1 MTTNSIFNNTL
12 SNTAQKFLDINTR
25 RVGQSIERISSG
37 IRVNRAADDVAGL
50 AISESLRSDIRV
62 LRQGVRNLN
71 DGISLINVVEG
82 ALNEQTGAVIRLREL
97 ASQGASGTIR
107 TFERQAINLEIS
119 SLVAEIDRIAA
130 TTEFNG
136 RTLLNGSLAQ
146 SVLVSKQIFIQ
157 IGINSQ
163 SESRLNLNVELD
175 LSASNSTQ
183 LGINNLSVSTSEDA
197 QTALDDIAGALKTL
211 NFSRG
216 KTGALQNRFA
226 KSLGT
231 LASSIQNLTA
241 ANSILR
247 DADIAEEVALLTR
260 NQIIA
265 QASVTMVG
273 QTNLARKNLLD
284 ILQ

>member
-146 SVLVSKQIFIQ
+146 SVLVPKQIFIQ

-183 LGINNLSVSTSEDA
+183 LGINNLSVSTSEA
-197 QTALDDIAGALKTL
+197 VSYTHLTL
-211 NFSRG
+211 P
-216 KTGALQNRFA
+216 T
-226 KSLGT
+226 
-231 LASSIQNLTA
+231 IC
-241 ANSILR
+241 
-247 DADIAEEVALLTR
+247 
-260 NQIIA
+260 
-265 QASVTMVG
+265 SV
-273 QTNLARKNLLD
+273 
-284 ILQ
+284 

>member
-1 MTTNSIFNNTL
+1 MAINSILNNTL
-12 SNTAQKFLDINTR
+12 SNTAQKFLGINTQ
-25 RVGQSIERISSG
+25 RVGQSIERISLG
-37 IRVNRAADDVAGL
+37 IRVNKAAEDIAGL
-50 AISESLRSDIRV
+50 AVSDALRSDIRV
-62 LRQGVRNLN
+62 LRQGARNTN

-136 RTLLNGSLAQ
+136 RTLLDGSLAQ
-146 SVLVSKQIFIQ
+146 SVQVSEQTFIQ

-197 QTALDDIAGALKTL
+197 QTALDDIAAALETL

-216 KTGALQNRFA
+216 RTGALQNRFSKA
-226 KSLGT
+226 LGT
-231 LASSIQNLTA
+231 IAVSIENLTA
-241 ANSILR
+241 ADSTIR
-247 DADIAEEVALLTR
+247 DADIAEELAVLTR
-260 NQIIA
+260 NQINA
-265 QASVTMVG
+265 KAAVTMVG
-273 QTNLARKNLLD
+273 QTNLAGQNLLD
-284 ILQ
+284 IL

>member
-183 LGINNLSVSTSEDA
+183 LGINNLSVSTSGDA
-197 QTALDDIAGALKTL
+197 QTALDDIAAALETL

-216 KTGALQNRFA
+216 RTGALQNRFA

-273 QTNLARKNLLD
+273 QTNLASKNLLD

>member
-1 MTTNSIFNNTL
+1 MATNSIFNNTL

-50 AISESLRSDIRV
+50 AISEALRSDIRV

-82 ALNEQTGAVIRLREL
+82 ALNEQSGAVIRLKEL
-97 ASQGASGTIR
+97 ATQGASETLGAS
-107 TFERQAINLEIS
+107 ERQTLNLVIS
-119 SLVAEIDRIAA
+119 SLVAQIDRLAA

-136 RTLLNGSLAQ
+136 RTLLDGSLAQ
-146 SVLVSKQIFIQ
+146 SVQASEQDFIQ
-157 IGINSQ
+157 IGIDSQ
-163 SESRLNLNVELD
+163 NVSRINLNVELD

-183 LGINNLSVSTSEDA
+183 LGLNNLSVSSSADA
-197 QTALDDIAGALKTL
+197 QAALDQIETALDTL
-211 NFSRG
+211 NVSRG
-216 KTGALQNRFA
+216 RAGALQNRFSKA
-226 KSLGT
+226 LGIS
-231 LASSIQNLTA
+231 AVSIENLTA
-241 ANSILR
+241 ADSTIR
-247 DADIAEEVALLTR
+247 DADIAEELAVLTR

-265 QASVTMVG
+265 KAAVTMVG
-273 QTNLARKNLLD
+273 QTNLASQRLLD